1 MKTYRELNATGRAEI
16 AQFVAD
22 NYNYKPGE
30 SDHETMISE
39 FMGEA
44 DSSLRVGD
52 GACKIEMA
60 WHDSKYGRTTE
71 FRISAA
77 GLDANEME
85 QKA

>member
-1 MKTYRELNATGRAEI
+1 MKTYRELNDTGRDEI

-22 NYNYKPGE
+22 NYNYKPGG

-44 DSSLRVGD
+44 ESSLRVGD

-60 WHDSKYGRTTE
+60 WHDSKHGRTTE
-71 FRISAA
+71 FRISAVGIDTIELA
-77 GLDANEME
+77 S
-85 QKA
+85 